1 MYLGSNTAWRSLAE
15 NVYNACNEGDTKKLI
30 EAIGKY
36 FNALPYSIYGGKTYE
51 STFQGLLLGLFI
63 STGMMQ
69 NGEEETP
76 DGRMDAVAYSEND
89 IWIFELKVDKSA
101 EEALEQ
107 ITTKGYA
114 DKFGYLIDG
123 RKVHKVGLNFSSE
136 TRRLESWK
144 SE

>member
-1 MYLGSNTAWRSLAE
+1 ML
-15 NVYNACNEGDTKKLI
+15 
-30 EAIGKY
+30 
-36 FNALPYSIYGGKTYE
+36 LPI
-51 STFQGLLLGLFI
+51 LRR
-63 STGMMQ
+63 
-69 NGEEETP
+69 TP